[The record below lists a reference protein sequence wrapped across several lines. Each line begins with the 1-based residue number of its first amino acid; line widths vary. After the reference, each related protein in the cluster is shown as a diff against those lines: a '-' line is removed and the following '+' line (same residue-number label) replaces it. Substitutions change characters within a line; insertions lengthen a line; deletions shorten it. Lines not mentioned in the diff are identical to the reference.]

1 MTTMNDS
8 MMPVEG
14 FNVMTAD
21 RERLGTVKEITGDCF
36 KVDAPLAPDYWLGS
50 DTIASIN
57 GENIML
63 RLRKDEVGERKMGM
77 PDSHS
82 GIHKH
87 AA

>member
-1 MTTMNDS
+1 MTTMDDS

-14 FNVMTAD
+14 FNVITAEHD
-21 RERLGTVKEITGDCF
+21 LLGTVKEVTGDCF
-36 KVDAPLAPDYWLGS
+36 KIDAPMAPDYWLGS
-50 DTIASIN
+50 DTIGSIN
-57 GENIML
+57 GENILL
-63 RLRKDEVGERKMGM
+63 RLRKDEVNEYKMGS